1 MSRKPHYA
9 WLILTVAWLAFMGV
23 GLIRFVYPYVV
34 PTMEETLGIS
44 HAVMGIII
52 SGFFWADTVMRI
64 VWGML
69 SDRFG
74 TRLTTLLGL
83 ALLSV
88 GFFIMSFATGI
99 SSLVIGFIVSGVGA
113 AALFIMPS
121 PLLSRWFGQS
131 RRSTAIGIVT
141 TAATAVTIVA
151 GFIVPV
157 VLTNHLYNVIWRTEA
172 IFVLVILAVNFFVL
186 ADSPAEKGLTPYGAS
201 VEELDA
207 IKVTSKG
214 NVWDRESILRVLKD
228 GAFYQIAGSYFVYGV
243 AYTGVLTFLVGY
255 FKEVGWTAGAASH
268 LVALFGMAGLIGAL
282 VWGAVGD
289 RLAKRHVFGMTLGMQ
304 GLGILVLV
312 LAGQTP
318 AMAYLGV
325 ILFGLGGSGPVV
337 MIAAIQA
344 DYFDRSTIGTSFGLC
359 AACFSIASAVS
370 PIIGGVLADST
381 GTLRSALLMGLV
393 GSLIGAVLISLLAE
407 PRTVKAVPKSR

>member
-1 MSRKPHYA
+1 
-9 WLILTVAWLAFMGV
+9 
-23 GLIRFVYPYVV
+23 
-34 PTMEETLGIS
+34 
-44 HAVMGIII
+44 
-52 SGFFWADTVMRI
+52 
-64 VWGML
+64 
-69 SDRFG
+69 
-74 TRLTTLLGL
+74 
-83 ALLSV
+83 
-88 GFFIMSFATGI
+88 
-99 SSLVIGFIVSGVGA
+99 
-113 AALFIMPS
+113 
-121 PLLSRWFGQS
+121 
-131 RRSTAIGIVT
+131 
-141 TAATAVTIVA
+141 
-151 GFIVPV
+151 
-157 VLTNHLYNVIWRTEA
+157 
-172 IFVLVILAVNFFVL
+172 VILAVNFFVL
-186 ADSPAEKGLTPYGAS
+186 ADSPAEKGLTPYGAN

-207 IKVTSKG
+207 IKVTNKG

-268 LVALFGMAGLIGAL
+268 LVALFGVAGLIGAL

-337 MIAAIQA
+337 MISAIQA

-370 PIIGGVLADST
+370 PIIGGAFADFT

-393 GSLIGAVLISLLAE
+393 GSLIGAVLISLLKE
-407 PRTVKAVPKSR
+407 PRAVKAVPKSR

>member
-9 WLILTVAWLAFMGV
+9 WIILTGAWLAFMGV

-34 PTMEETLGIS
+34 PIMEETLGLS

-52 SGFFWADTVMRI
+52 SCFFWADTVMRI
-64 VWGML
+64 VWGIL

-83 ALLSV
+83 VLLSV

-99 SSLVIGFIVSGVGA
+99 SSLAIGFTVSGVGA

-121 PLLSRWFGQS
+121 PLLSRWFGQ
-131 RRSTAIGIVT
+131 RRRATAIGIVT
-141 TAATAVTIVA
+141 TAATVVTIVA
-151 GFIVPV
+151 GFIVPL
-157 VLTNHLYNVIWRTEA
+157 VLTNNPYNVIWRTEA
-172 IFVLVILAVNFFVL
+172 IFVLVILAVNFFIL
-186 ADSPAEKGLTPYGAS
+186 TNSPAEKGLTPYGAS
-201 VEELDA
+201 VEELET
-207 IKVTSKG
+207 IKVTRKG

-289 RLAKRHVFGMTLGMQ
+289 RLAKRYVFGMTLGMQ
-304 GLGILVLV
+304 GIGILVLV

-318 AMAYLGV
+318 AMAYLGM

-337 MIAAIQA
+337 MISAIQA

-370 PIIGGVLADST
+370 PIIGGAFADFT

-393 GSLIGAVLISLLAE
+393 GSLIGAVLISLLKE